1 MEEQKNT
8 APGRTGRKKGS
19 GKTPSKRKIQT
30 IKECLEQILYRTATE
45 GEACKI
51 LEAEGLEASYQ
62 NEMCLALIRKA
73 MGGDIKAFE
82 VIRDTLG
89 QKPGQKEQE
98 ITGEIKII
106 MEKEAEEY
114 AG

>member
-1 MEEQKNT
+1 MEEPNNA
-8 APGRTGRKKGS
+8 APSGKGRKKGR
-19 GKTPSKRKIQT
+19 KTPSKRKMQT
-30 IKECLEQILYRTATE
+30 MKESLEQILYRTAAE
-45 GEACKI
+45 GEPAPI
-51 LEAEGLEASYQ
+51 LEAEGLDSTYQ
-62 NEMCLALIRKA
+62 NTMCLALIRKA